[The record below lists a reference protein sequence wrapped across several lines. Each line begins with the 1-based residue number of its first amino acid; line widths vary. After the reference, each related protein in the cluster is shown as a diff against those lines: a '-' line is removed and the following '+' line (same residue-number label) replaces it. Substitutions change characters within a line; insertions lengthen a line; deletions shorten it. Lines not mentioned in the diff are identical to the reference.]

1 MYTAGWNQPGYLPEM
16 DVEEFDDFD
25 EAAEFLYDN
34 LDLNLSNNVDETDAA
49 IRTNLAGLKHYID
62 QGRAFS
68 YLALDGYAYW
78 IDKVI
83 DEDED

>member
-16 DVEEFDDFD
+16 DVEEFDTFD
-25 EAAEFLYDN
+25 DASEWLFDN

-49 IRTNLAGLKHYID
+49 IRTNLEGFEYIAD
-62 QGRAFS
+62 QGRPFS

-78 IDKVI
+78 IDKVL
-83 DEDED
+83 DPD